1 MTATRR
7 KISSDRVV
15 PYALAGLLALPI
27 VALVAQT
34 GMVGAAE
41 EPVQIPPP
49 AVDAPAKD
57 GMATAVFAGGCFWG
71 VQGVFQHVD
80 GVESA
85 VSGYA
90 GGTVTDPS
98 YKQVSRGN
106 TGHAESVE
114 VTYNPAKVSYGKL
127 LQVFFSVAHDPTQLN
142 RQGPDTGTQYRS
154 AIFVTDPTQEEVAKA
169 YVAQLDAAKVYD
181 APIVTEIAPLATFYP
196 AEDYHQDYAT
206 LHPDQPYIMWNYLPK
221 ISNLHDM
228 FPEVWRDQPKLVF
241 PENGAT

>member
-142 RQGPDTGTQYRS
+142 RQGADVGTQYRS
-154 AIFVTDPTQEEVAKA
+154 VIFFHDEAQRQTAEKVKA
-169 YVAQLDAAKVYD
+169 ALDASGAYD
-181 APIVTEIAPLATFYP
+181 APIVTRIVPFDAFYEAEGYHHDYFERHPDRGYCRAVIAPKVEKFRKAFADL
-196 AEDYHQDYAT
+196 
-206 LHPDQPYIMWNYLPK
+206 L
-221 ISNLHDM
+221 
-228 FPEVWRDQPKLVF
+228 RDQPSPRK
-241 PENGAT
+241 P